1 MQIVHEDLQFPTS
14 LVFDPDGIA
23 YVAESGLRFDG
34 GPGQARVLRL
44 DLRAR
49 GNGQAQVRVLC
60 DDFRAPVNGLTL
72 HERSLYVAEGGCPGR
87 ISRLDLGGHDRKTV
101 IVDDLP
107 GGGNYH
113 TNMVA
118 IGPDRKLYFGQGAM
132 TNSGIVGADAQ
143 QLSWLREL
151 PHPYDRPGMAIVLA
165 GADEQTDNPLD
176 PGGPPVTTGAFA
188 AFAQAHPAGTRL
200 PAQLPCTAGIMR
212 CNLDGSELELV
223 AWGLR
228 NPYGLGFSPEG
239 RLLTLDLGMNDRGS
253 RPVGN
258 APSCLF
264 AVESGAWYGWPDF
277 VAGNP
282 VVDPDYLPVRGQP
295 PRFLLANHAELPA
308 PKSPLV
314 VFPARA
320 AAVKFAFG
328 PGGIHVALFGDKR
341 PFTAP
346 PGPAAGRAVVRVDP
360 KDWSIHPVVGA
371 PLHRPIDLGFSPH
384 DGALHVLD
392 FGEFEMR
399 LAGELDAVAA
409 SGKLWRIPP

>member
-1 MQIVHEDLQFPTS
+1 MQLVAEGLQFPTS
-14 LVFDPDGIA
+14 LVLDDDGGA

-34 GPGQARVLRL
+34 QPGRARVLRI
-44 DLRAR
+44 DLRGEAPP
-49 GNGQAQVRVLC
+49 RVLC
-60 DDFRAPVNGLTL
+60 EDFRAPVNGLTRY
-72 HERSLYVAEGGCPGR
+72 EGALYVAEGGCPGR
-87 ISRLDLGGHDRKTV
+87 ISRLELDGRKTV
-101 IVDDLP
+101 LVDDLP

-143 QLSWLREL
+143 QLSWLRDL
-151 PHPYDRPGMAIVLA
+151 PHPHDLPGLDIVLA
-165 GADEQTDNPLD
+165 GADERTDNPLD

-188 AFAQAHPAGTRL
+188 AFASAHPAGTRL
-200 PAQLPCTAGIMR
+200 PAQLPCTAAIMR
-212 CNLDGSELELV
+212 CNLDGSALELV

-239 RLLTLDLGMNDRGS
+239 QLLALDLGMNDRGS

-264 AVESGAWYGWPDF
+264 AIEPGAWYGWPDF
-277 VAGNP
+277 VAG
-282 VVDPDYLPVRGQP
+282 VAVDDPHYRPERGAT
-295 PRFLLANHAELPA
+295 PRFLLANHAELPPPAA
-308 PKSPLV
+308 PLLS
-314 VFPARA
+314 FPARS

-328 PGGIHVALFGDKR
+328 GDQLYVALFGDKR

-360 KDWSIHPVVGA
+360 RDWSLHPVVDA
-371 PLHRPIDLGFSPH
+371 PLHRPIDLRIHPI
-384 DGALHVLD
+384 DGQLYVLD
-392 FGEFEMR
+392 FGDFEMR
-399 LAGELDAVAA
+399 AGDELDAVSA
-409 SGKLWRIPP
+409 SGKLWRTSPR